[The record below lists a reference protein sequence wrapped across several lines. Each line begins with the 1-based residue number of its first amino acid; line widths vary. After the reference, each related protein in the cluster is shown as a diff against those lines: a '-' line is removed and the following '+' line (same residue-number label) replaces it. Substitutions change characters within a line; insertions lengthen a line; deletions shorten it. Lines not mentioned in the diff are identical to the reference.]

1 MCKYLFKVITIIP
14 VVGEVSSVADGKPV
28 RDCALVSALA
38 TGYHDVKRGHS
49 FTSSLPSTKCN
60 ITGEISTTLSVLL
73 NVLWHGKR
81 KCQVDVNNALTW
93 YNNLCVS
100 LIVLSV
106 RGYSY
111 SYTPALT
118 NQEKHGKYWKSSL
131 GCECMCFRP
140 LPPAGCERSSAA
152 KSCGVC
158 LWVGTFPLTER
169 HIGYWLQPLPN
180 LKWVIFEINVGQ
192 TGSRR
197 APPKSVCLCFPRLRL
212 CRWSPRGLRQHL
224 SADELAP
231 LNNSLLEITWLR
243 FRSLEAFPN
252 CFHDTHVSIQ
262 YQIHVSVLLT
272 LGKYNTGPLT
282 SFLSSL
288 STTSHG
294 LQLMPFF

>member
-14 VVGEVSSVADGKPV
+14 VEGEVSSVADGKPV
-28 RDCALVSALA
+28 RDCTLVSALA
-38 TGYHDVKRGHS
+38 TGYHDVKQGHS

-140 LPPAGCERSSAA
+140 LPPQQVVNEAVRRSHVVCASESGLSHWQRDTSVIDCSHYQTSNGLFL
-152 KSCGVC
+152 KSTWDKQAPEG
-158 LWVGTFPLTER
+158 P
-169 HIGYWLQPLPN
+169 P
-180 LKWVIFEINVGQ
+180 
-192 TGSRR
+192 RR
-197 APPKSVCLCFPRLRL
+197 ASAFVFQGSV
-212 CRWSPRGLRQHL
+212 
-224 SADELAP
+224 SADGAP
-231 LNNSLLEITWLR
+231 GGCGNTCLLM
-243 FRSLEAFPN
+243 N
-252 CFHDTHVSIQ
+252 
-262 YQIHVSVLLT
+262 
-272 LGKYNTGPLT
+272 
-282 SFLSSL
+282 
-288 STTSHG
+288 
-294 LQLMPFF
+294 